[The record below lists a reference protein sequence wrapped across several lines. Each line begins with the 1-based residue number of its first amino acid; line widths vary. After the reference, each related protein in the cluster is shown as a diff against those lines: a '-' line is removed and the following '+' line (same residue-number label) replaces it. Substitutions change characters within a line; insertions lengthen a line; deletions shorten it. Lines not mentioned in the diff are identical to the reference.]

1 MSYNVNDIDKILG
14 FKTWT
19 DRQKVDALLKI
30 DCFMYTELGIDCF
43 MYTELG
49 ADSLK
54 KEIEEVHKK
63 SRKIYQAIK
72 SVNPEEA
79 KILLR

>member
-1 MSYNVNDIDKILG
+1 MSYNVNDIDMILG

-19 DRQKVDALLKI
+19 DRQKVDALLK
-30 DCFMYTELGIDCF
+30 IDCF

>member
-30 DCFMYTELGIDCF
+30 DCFMYTELG
-43 MYTELG
+43 

-72 SVNPEEA
+72 KAPTN
-79 KILLR
+79 

>member
-1 MSYNVNDIDKILG
+1 MAYNVNDIDKILG

-19 DRQKVDALLKI
+19 DRQKVDALLK
-30 DCFMYTELGIDCF
+30 IDCF